1 MAKRKDSWAPKLCR
15 SGIGKWCGGHGRVI
29 RFIQKNCKHVCKK
42 LGSGKWLGVGIARP
56 FDKSSEQFFELCVLL
71 EHYVVALAQVSW
83 EFWPFIHLFLCHMR
97 AGSFPVR
104 LTRKI
109 SRQGRN
115 MSRLARNCP
124 ILTGGKIW
132 NWQKLASECR
142 KCGRPIWCIVVWNL
156 NAPSHLLQVFWSI
169 SFPFLHLHVLSKS
182 NRSPIHLKFAFLRGV
197 SFTLSLLW
205 LISKQSV
212 NVAERPPPPLLP
224 PVALLPPSLVMT
236 SQSGPTK
243 KGRCVEKADKYNHV
257 FCKLWKVL

>member
-1 MAKRKDSWAPKLCR
+1 MMSNICASTCTSELRILTF
-15 SGIGKWCGGHGRVI
+15 H
-29 RFIQKNCKHVCKK
+29 
-42 LGSGKWLGVGIARP
+42 
-56 FDKSSEQFFELCVLL
+56 SS
-71 EHYVVALAQVSW
+71 VSVS
-83 EFWPFIHLFLCHMR
+83 H

-156 NAPSHLLQVFWSI
+156 NAPSHLLQVFWSSYYI

-205 LISKQSV
+205 LISKQPV
-212 NVAERPPPPLLP
+212 NVAERPPPLS
-224 PVALLPPSLVMT
+224 PS
-236 SQSGPTK
+236 
-243 KGRCVEKADKYNHV
+243 
-257 FCKLWKVL
+257 